1 MTTYTLPAGY
11 SLGTRGKAFVFTCS
25 RGMSGDFASAEV
37 VVTAAH
43 LDEAFILRPQRSRRE
58 WLLERLPPLAVW
70 AHSHGWRSG
79 MTLTDLGTIIAT
91 EVEARMV
98 ADGPRTIEY
107 DDPQEAAQR
116 RLWDSIAAA
125 NAEHDG

>member
-1 MTTYTLPAGY
+1 MTTFTLPAGY

-37 VVTAAH
+37 AVTAAH
-43 LDEAFILRPQRSRRE
+43 LDEAFKGHREWMHRE
-58 WLLERLPPLAVW
+58 WLQVRLPSLAAC
-70 AHSHGWRSG
+70 AHRHGWHPG
-79 MTLTDLGTIIAT
+79 MTLEGLADVLFKAMTRRA
-91 EVEARMV
+91 EEASE
-98 ADGPRTIEY
+98 P
-107 DDPQEAAQR
+107 PSKAQR

>member
-11 SLGTRGKAFVFTCS
+11 SLGTRGKSFVFTCS

-37 VVTAAH
+37 AVTAAH
-43 LDEAFILRPQRSRRE
+43 LDEAFKGHREWMHRE
-58 WLLERLPPLAVW
+58 WLQVRLPSLAAC
-70 AHSHGWRSG
+70 AHRHGWRPG
-79 MTLTDLGTIIAT
+79 MTLEDLA
-91 EVEARMV
+91 EVL
-98 ADGPRTIEY
+98 IK
-107 DDPQEAAQR
+107 AAPDAHVRVSEVDEEPSASQR

>member
-37 VVTAAH
+37 AVTAAH
-43 LDEAFILRPQRSRRE
+43 LDEAFKGHREWMHRE
-58 WLLERLPPLAVW
+58 WLQVRLPSLAAC
-70 AHSHGWRSG
+70 AHRHGWRPG
-79 MTLTDLGTIIAT
+79 MTLEDLA
-91 EVEARMV
+91 EVL
-98 ADGPRTIEY
+98 IK
-107 DDPQEAAQR
+107 AAPDAHVRVSEVDEEPSASQR